1 MCFIRVCI
9 SNAMC
14 FSIVCVGIRR
24 RCMCVSVCEF
34 MVSDMSSKL

>member
-34 MVSDMSSKL
+34 MVGGMSSK